1 MRPRGGGERRAE
13 RRARTAEKEKEE
25 EEGEEGGRRR
35 GGEGKGVHTHIHIE
49 RWKDTTMKE
58 EESAFARPHTLEKLQ
73 HTDDKEESRVE
84 RRKSA
89 REERESKRV
98 GARGDRGEEAGE
110 GTRNGVYSSCFFLS
124 FVDSALLCSRRG
136 ESSAL
141 CSTIR
146 LHSGAVGREREK
158 ERGKKRERT
167 LFHDRERNPPAHAMR
182 APPLILRFNVCIGA
196 LSRKYLDA
204 GGCREVSREIT
215 SVTQIYFADYFPIFV
230 SSPEKKCSSVKCYTY
245 TRAHSARR
253 DTCCASIV

>member
-35 GGEGKGVHTHIHIE
+35 GGEGKGAHTHIHIE

-98 GARGDRGEEAGE
+98 GARGDRGKRPERVR
-110 GTRNGVYSSCFFLS
+110 GTEF
-124 FVDSALLCSRRG
+124 
-136 ESSAL
+136 
-141 CSTIR
+141 
-146 LHSGAVGREREK
+146 
-158 ERGKKRERT
+158 
-167 LFHDRERNPPAHAMR
+167 
-182 APPLILRFNVCIGA
+182 ILRAFFYRS
-196 LSRKYLDA
+196 LTPR
-204 GGCREVSREIT
+204 
-215 SVTQIYFADYFPIFV
+215 
-230 SSPEKKCSSVKCYTY
+230 CSAAAVA
-245 TRAHSARR
+245 RAAR
-253 DTCCASIV
+253 CAPR

>member
-35 GGEGKGVHTHIHIE
+35 GGEGKGVHTHTHIHIE

-98 GARGDRGEEAGE
+98 GARGGTEGRRPERVRGTE
-110 GTRNGVYSSCFFLS
+110 F
-124 FVDSALLCSRRG
+124 
-136 ESSAL
+136 
-141 CSTIR
+141 
-146 LHSGAVGREREK
+146 
-158 ERGKKRERT
+158 
-167 LFHDRERNPPAHAMR
+167 
-182 APPLILRFNVCIGA
+182 ILRAFFYRSLTPRCSAAAVARAARCA
-196 LSRKYLDA
+196 LR
-204 GGCREVSREIT
+204 
-215 SVTQIYFADYFPIFV
+215 
-230 SSPEKKCSSVKCYTY
+230 
-245 TRAHSARR
+245 
-253 DTCCASIV
+253 

>member
-1 MRPRGGGERRAE
+1 
-13 RRARTAEKEKEE
+13 
-25 EEGEEGGRRR
+25 
-35 GGEGKGVHTHIHIE
+35 
-49 RWKDTTMKE
+49 MKE

-146 LHSGAVGREREK
+146 LHSGAVGRERER
-158 ERGKKRERT
+158 ERGKTAEFANAREGCRSARAMHT
-167 LFHDRERNPPAHAMR
+167 CILEREGGYGT
-182 APPLILRFNVCIGA
+182 GA
-196 LSRKYLDA
+196 L
-204 GGCREVSREIT
+204 
-215 SVTQIYFADYFPIFV
+215 
-230 SSPEKKCSSVKCYTY
+230 
-245 TRAHSARR
+245 R
-253 DTCCASIV
+253 DTWRPSSLYRLT